1 MHYGNQTEEFILL
14 NKFINSQ
21 LISLENISDMSYED
35 VEKLCEEILR
45 WKTFNG
51 NMKHLRN
58 WGNQA
63 RDESLKSM

>member
-1 MHYGNQTEEFILL
+1 MHYGNEIEEFVAM
-14 NKFINSQ
+14 NKFISSQ
-21 LISLENISDMSYED
+21 IISLETISDMSYEE

-63 RDESLKSM
+63 RNQSYETT

>member
-14 NKFINSQ
+14 NRFINTQ

-51 NMKHLRN
+51 NMKHLQN
-58 WGNQA
+58 WGNLA
-63 RDESLKSM
+63 RDQLLKSM

>member
-1 MHYGNQTEEFILL
+1 MHYGNQIEEFILL

-21 LISLENISDMSYED
+21 LISLENISDMTYED

-51 NMKHLRN
+51 NMKHLQN
-58 WGNQA
+58 WGSLA